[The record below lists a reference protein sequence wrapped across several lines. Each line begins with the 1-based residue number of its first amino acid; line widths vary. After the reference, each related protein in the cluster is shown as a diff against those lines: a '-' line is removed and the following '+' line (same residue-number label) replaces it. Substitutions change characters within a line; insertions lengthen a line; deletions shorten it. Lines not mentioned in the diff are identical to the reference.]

1 MKRSFHRRNLPHLF
15 FDEGIYFITYRLVNS
30 IPIEKLEDLHKT
42 TTNAVDIKQ
51 KRLFKKYDSII
62 DSLNYGQKYLASK
75 RIADV
80 VANTLHYPDGKD
92 YKLICYTIMPNH
104 VHLVFELLENN
115 KGVSKIMQ
123 SIKRISA
130 RKCNLLLNRS
140 GKFWQ
145 DESFDR
151 LVRDDKELYFVIKYV
166 LMNPVNAGLIKSW
179 EEWKYSYC
187 QKKYLVI

>member
-30 IPIEKLEDLHKT
+30 IPIDKLEDLNDKI
-42 TTNAVDIKQ
+42 TNAVDIKQ
-51 KRLFKKYDSII
+51 KKPFKKYDSIL
-62 DSLNYGQKYLASK
+62 DSLCYGQKYLVLK
-75 RIADV
+75 EIADV

-104 VHLVFELLENN
+104 IHLVFELLENN

-166 LMNPVNAGLIKSW
+166 LMNPVNAGLVKVW
-179 EEWKYSYC
+179 NEWKYSYC
-187 QKKYLVI
+187 QKNYLVI